1 MGQARRLRPVRE
13 NMKHRTICSD
23 ISPHSVAVPG
33 PAGKDR
39 ESAGLLKCNGSVLV
53 MDDEPVMRSVTSL
66 MLDKIGYHA
75 VAVKDGEEAIGTF
88 TRAKECGAPFNAVIL
103 DLNIP
108 LGMGGRE
115 TAGKLLEIDPFA
127 KLIVASGDVS
137 DPALT
142 NFKEYGFC
150 AALSK
155 PFTLDELQRE
165 LEQVTDGLRCDN
177 KTPIYHT
184 GR

>member
-1 MGQARRLRPVRE
+1 
-13 NMKHRTICSD
+13 MKQKTSCSD
-23 ISPHSVAVPG
+23 SSPHFRAAPG
-33 PAGKDR
+33 PAGR
-39 ESAGLLKCNGSVLV
+39 GSERAGLLKSNGSVLV

-66 MLDKIGYHA
+66 MLEKSGYHA
-75 VAVKDGEEAIGTF
+75 FAVKDGEEAVETF
-88 TRAKECGAPFNAVIL
+88 TKAMECGAPFDAVIL

-108 LGMGGRE
+108 SGMGGRE
-115 TAGKLLEIDPFA
+115 TAGKLLEIDPFV
-127 KLIVASGDVS
+127 KLIVASGDVA

-165 LEQVTDGLRCDN
+165 LERVTAGGRCGDN
-177 KTPIYHT
+177 
-184 GR
+184 

>member
-1 MGQARRLRPVRE
+1 
-13 NMKHRTICSD
+13 MKHRISFSD
-23 ISPHSVAVPG
+23 GSPHFVAVPG
-33 PAGKDR
+33 PAGSER
-39 ESAGLLKCNGSVLV
+39 ECAGLLKSNGSVLV

-66 MLDKIGYHA
+66 MLEKSGYR
-75 VAVKDGEEAIGTF
+75 VFAVKDGEEAIETF
-88 TRAKECGAPFNAVIL
+88 TKAKEYGTPFDAVIL

-115 TAGKLLEIDPFA
+115 TAGKLLEIDPFV
-127 KLIVASGDVS
+127 KLIVASGDVA

-142 NFKEYGFC
+142 NFKAYGFC

-165 LEQVTDGLRCDN
+165 LERVIAG
-177 KTPIYHT
+177 
-184 GR
+184 GRLGDD

>member
-1 MGQARRLRPVRE
+1 
-13 NMKHRTICSD
+13 MKHRIICSD
-23 ISPHSVAVPG
+23 SGPHFVAAPG
-33 PAGKDR
+33 PAGR
-39 ESAGLLKCNGSVLV
+39 NIGRAGISSASAKVLV

-66 MLDKIGYHA
+66 MLEKFGYHA
-75 VAVKDGEEAIGTF
+75 FAVKDGEEAIGTF
-88 TRAKECGAPFNAVIL
+88 TRAQECGTPFDAVIL

-115 TAGKLLEIDPFA
+115 TAGKLLELDPFV
-127 KLIVASGDVS
+127 KLIVASGDIA

-142 NFKEYGFC
+142 NFKAYGFC

-165 LEQVTDGLRCDN
+165 LERVIAG
-177 KTPIYHT
+177 
-184 GR
+184 GRLGEN

>member
-1 MGQARRLRPVRE
+1 
-13 NMKHRTICSD
+13 MKQTIICSNSGPD
-23 ISPHSVAVPG
+23 FGASPPLRGVVSG
-33 PAGKDR
+33 R
-39 ESAGLLKCNGSVLV
+39 AGLSSGNGRVLV

-66 MLDKIGYHA
+66 MLEKSGYRA
-75 VAVKDGEEAIGTF
+75 FAVKDGAEAIGTF
-88 TRAKECGAPFNAVIL
+88 TRAKECGSPFDAVIL

-108 LGMGGRE
+108 SGMGGKE
-115 TAGKLLEIDPFA
+115 TAGKLLEIDPFV

-137 DPALT
+137 NPALT

-165 LEQVTDGLRCDN
+165 LNRVIAGG
-177 KTPIYHT
+177 YHVDD
-184 GR
+184 